1 LASSYPYTSGSTGVA
16 GACKYN
22 ASTAIA
28 ANTAS
33 TPYVTVAYEDVDQ
46 MGAAL
51 MIKPL
56 SV

>member
-16 GACKYN
+16 GTCKYN
-22 ASTAIA
+22 SSTAIA
-28 ANTAS
+28 ANTAT